1 MAVDIT
7 GLDQYIATQSYQ
19 VPVLGFLVNIIL
31 AIVLSAITSYVY
43 IHFCTSLSNR
53 RSFARNFVIIALTT
67 MFIITVVKSSL
78 ALSLGLIGALSII
91 RFRTAIKDPEELAF
105 LFVTIA
111 IGLGLGADQRII
123 SILAVFAILSVIIVR
138 SRSIEKN
145 KNDQVMQLLISG
157 KGDVLPSLEQITEMV
172 KTYGTSVHLKRFDVS
187 EREIELLYLVNFVSF
202 DQLKILADKL
212 RELSSNLTITYLDN
226 QTG

>member
-1 MAVDIT
+1 MAVDIA

>member
-1 MAVDIT
+1 
-7 GLDQYIATQSYQ
+7 
-19 VPVLGFLVNIIL
+19 
-31 AIVLSAITSYVY
+31 
-43 IHFCTSLSNR
+43 
-53 RSFARNFVIIALTT
+53 
-67 MFIITVVKSSL
+67 
-78 ALSLGLIGALSII
+78 
-91 RFRTAIKDPEELAF
+91 
-105 LFVTIA
+105 
-111 IGLGLGADQRII
+111 
-123 SILAVFAILSVIIVR
+123 
-138 SRSIEKN
+138 
-145 KNDQVMQLLISG
+145 MQLLISG